1 MLSSLPPKP
10 RGAILGLC
18 CCCFSAWT
26 LWGLFLERVIG
37 FFTGQYSAVHFRLP
51 IRIIVFLLMCNC
63 FLYYSLTKFTLL
75 CSHST
80 AATDSRP
87 TSAVLEMFPR
97 LVLTTSDLITEQN
110 TVVKQEGENGNLSY
124 WLKKAATTT
133 ATIFQLCPWFVVSS
147 LRDLL
152 IMQLCTSTTIYHETC
167 PWYISNHFLPFWVKF
182 VLRDVPSSVCKQT
195 SKNWNGDNH
204 CLLRILHETF
214 VKNFDLSCFV
224 SYFADYLLHCRR
236 PTILTFESVRICKA
250 EKRSVI
256 TVCTT
261 MVAFFQGQTVVAF
274 LIDFSLHSSA
284 LQIVGLNVFSLPVEE
299 KKIQVPYF
307 PCGFHFLNWVV
318 IMMMF

>member
-63 FLYYSLTKFTLL
+63 FLYYSLTKFRLL

-152 IMQLCTSTTIYHETC
+152 IMQLCTTTIYHETC
-167 PWYISNHFLPFWVKF
+167 PWYISNHFLPFWVEF

-195 SKNWNGDNH
+195 SKNWNVDNH
-204 CLLRILHETF
+204 CLRILHETF

-250 EKRSVI
+250 EKKIGYNSMHNHGGLFSRPNCCCISYWFFTPFFCCTSNSRPQCFLILHYLLKKRRSSFP
-256 TVCTT
+256 TSH
-261 MVAFFQGQTVVAF
+261 VAFIFWTE
-274 LIDFSLHSSA
+274 L
-284 LQIVGLNVFSLPVEE
+284 
-299 KKIQVPYF
+299 
-307 PCGFHFLNWVV
+307 
-318 IMMMF
+318 

>member
-51 IRIIVFLLMCNC
+51 IRIIVFILMCNC

-284 LQIVGLNVFSLPVEE
+284 ALQNSRPQCFLILHYLL
-299 KKIQVPYF
+299 KKRRSSF
-307 PCGFHFLNWVV
+307 PTSHVAFIFWTEL
-318 IMMMF
+318 